1 MNVAEIRLED
11 VRFYMRNV
19 HTRMPFK
26 YGAAVL
32 TAVPILHVVVEGAL
46 KNGTPVQG
54 VAADILP
61 PKWFDKDPAKSYED
75 NVADL
80 LWAARSAR
88 SAYLAAARTPK
99 PFFAIWQAGYAQTMA
114 AGDAHGLNRLTTV
127 HGSTLMERA
136 LIDAVGCGVG
146 ARYFELLKANLLG
159 LELGAIHPELQGVEP
174 GHVLGDAP
182 LAQLHVRHTVGLAD
196 PIFSSDIAPEERL
209 DDGLPQSLA
218 DCVEH
223 QGLTYFKVKV
233 SGDMAE
239 DLARLAAIAELLDGR
254 DAEYQITLDGNEQ
267 YREMDSVM
275 GLLDGIEA
283 AQPRLYERI
292 IYVEQP
298 LERSVALDAALEPGI
313 RAVAARRPLLIDESD
328 DALDSFGRA
337 LALGYQGVS
346 SKACKGLVKALAN
359 LALARQRAGCF
370 LSAEDLMNLPVV
382 PLHQDLAHAA
392 ALGIGHVER
401 NGHHYVRGLDHL
413 TAGEQAACLAAHG
426 PLYRA
431 VDSGLVA
438 LDVREGKIAV
448 GSLQVAGLGVGM
460 PVAVEAMVEL
470 AAWEFAS
477 LA

>member
-1 MNVAEIRLED
+1 MNAVEIRLED

-32 TAVPILHVVVEGAL
+32 TAVPILHVVAQGVL

-75 NVADL
+75 NVVDL
-80 LWAARSAR
+80 LWAAR
-88 SAYLAAARTPK
+88 AARTAYLDAARSPK
-99 PFFAIWQAGYAQTMA
+99 PFFAIWQAGYAQTVS
-114 AGDAHGLNRLTTV
+114 AGDAHGLNRLTAV

-146 ARYFELLKANLLG
+146 ASYFELLKANLLG
-159 LELGAIHPELQGVEP
+159 LDLGAIHPELQGVEP
-174 GHVLGDAP
+174 GQVIGAAP

-196 PIFSSDIAPEERL
+196 PIVPSDIAPEERL

-218 DCVEH
+218 DCVEC
-223 QGLTYFKVKV
+223 QGLAYFKVKV
-233 SGDMAE
+233 NGDLEA

-254 DAEYQITLDGNEQ
+254 DAEYKVTLDGNEQ
-267 YREMDSVM
+267 YREMDSLI
-275 GLLDGIEA
+275 GLIDGIA
-283 AQPRLYERI
+283 AKQPRLYERI
-292 IYVEQP
+292 LYVEQP

-313 RAVAARRPLLIDESD
+313 RAAAALRPLLIDESD
-328 DALDSFGRA
+328 DALDTFPQA
-337 LALGYQGVS
+337 LALGYEGVS

-359 LALARQRAGCF
+359 LALARRAGCF
-370 LSAEDLMNLPVV
+370 LSGEDLMNLPVV
-382 PLHQDLAHAA
+382 PLHQDLAHVA

-413 TAGEQAACLAAHG
+413 TAVERAACLATHG
-426 PLYRA
+426 KLYREE
-431 VDSGLVA
+431 DSGLVA
-438 LDVREGKIAV
+438 LDVREGKIEV

-460 PVAVEAMVEL
+460 PVEVDEMVEL
-470 AAWEFAS
+470 EEWEFAS

>member
-1 MNVAEIRLED
+1 MNAVEIRLED

-32 TAVPILHVVVEGAL
+32 TAVPILHVVARGAL

-80 LWAARSAR
+80 LWSARAARTAYLDAARSPE
-88 SAYLAAARTPK
+88 S
-99 PFFAIWQAGYAQTMA
+99 FFAIWQAGYAQTVS
-114 AGDAHGLNRLTTV
+114 AGDAHGLNRLTAV

-146 ARYFELLKANLLG
+146 ASYFELLKANLLG
-159 LELGAIHPELQGVEP
+159 LDLGAIHPELQGVEP
-174 GHVLGDAP
+174 GQVIGAAP

-196 PIFSSDIAPEERL
+196 PIVPSDIAPEERL

-218 DCVEH
+218 DCVEC
-223 QGLTYFKVKV
+223 QGLAYFKVKV
-233 SGDMAE
+233 NGDLEA

-254 DAEYQITLDGNEQ
+254 DAEYKVTLDGNEQ
-267 YREMDSVM
+267 YREMDSLI
-275 GLLDGIEA
+275 GLIDGIA
-283 AQPRLYERI
+283 AKQPRLYERI
-292 IYVEQP
+292 LYVEQP

-313 RAVAARRPLLIDESD
+313 RAAAALRPLLIDESD
-328 DALDSFGRA
+328 DALDTFPQA
-337 LALGYQGVS
+337 LALGYEGVS

-359 LALARQRAGCF
+359 LALARRAGCF
-370 LSAEDLMNLPVV
+370 LSGEDLMNLPVV
-382 PLHQDLAHAA
+382 PLHQDLAHVA

-413 TAGEQAACLAAHG
+413 TAVERAACLATHG
-426 PLYRA
+426 KLYREE
-431 VDSGLVA
+431 DSGLVA
-438 LDVREGKIAV
+438 LDVREGKIEV

-460 PVAVEAMVEL
+460 PVEVDEMVEL
-470 AAWEFAS
+470 EEWEFAS

>member
-1 MNVAEIRLED
+1 MSAVEIRLED

-32 TAVPILHVVVEGAL
+32 TAVPILHVVAQGAL

-61 PKWFDKDPAKSYED
+61 PKWFDKDPAKSYQD

-80 LWAARSAR
+80 LWSARSAR
-88 SAYLAAARTPK
+88 SAYLDAARSPQS
-99 PFFAIWQAGYAQTMA
+99 FFAIWQAGYAQTVS
-114 AGDAHGLNRLTTV
+114 AGDAHGLNRLTAV

-146 ARYFELLKANLLG
+146 ASYFELLKANLLG
-159 LELGAIHPELQGVEP
+159 LDLGAIHPELQGVVP
-174 GHVLGDAP
+174 GQVIGATP
-182 LAQLHVRHTVGLAD
+182 LKQLHVRHTVGLAD
-196 PIFSSDIAPEERL
+196 PISDIAPEERL

-233 SGDMAE
+233 NGDLAT
-239 DLARLAAIAELLDGR
+239 DLARLAAIAELLDSR

-267 YREMDSVM
+267 YRELDSLI
-275 GLLDGIEA
+275 GLLDALAA
-283 AQPRLYERI
+283 AQPRLYERVL
-292 IYVEQP
+292 YVEQP
-298 LERSVALDAALEPGI
+298 LERSVALDAALEAGI
-313 RAVAARRPLLIDESD
+313 RAAAARRPLLIDESD
-328 DALDSFGRA
+328 DALDTFRQA
-337 LALGYQGVS
+337 LALGYKGVS

-359 LALARQRAGCF
+359 QALARRREGCF
-370 LSAEDLMNLPVV
+370 LSGEDLMNLPVV
-382 PLHQDLAHAA
+382 SLHQDLAHVA
-392 ALGIGHVER
+392 ALGIEHVER

-413 TAGEQAACLAAHG
+413 TAHEQATCLAAHG
-426 PLYRA
+426 PLYRE
-431 VDSGLVA
+431 VESGLVA
-438 LDVREGKIAV
+438 LDVRGGKIAV

-460 PVAVEAMVEL
+460 PVAVDEMVAVEE
-470 AAWEFAS
+470 WEFAS

>member
-1 MNVAEIRLED
+1 MSAVEIRLDD

-19 HTRMPFK
+19 RTRMPFK

-32 TAVPILHVVVEGAL
+32 TAVPILHVVAQGTL

-80 LWAARSAR
+80 LWAARAAR
-88 SAYLAAARTPK
+88 AAYLDAARAAK
-99 PFFAIWQAGYAQTMA
+99 PFFAIWQAGHAQTVS
-114 AGDAHGLNRLTTV
+114 AGDAHGLNRLTAV

-146 ARYFELLKANLLG
+146 ASYFELLKANLLG
-159 LELGAIHPELQGVEP
+159 LELGAIHPELQGVTP
-174 GHVLGDAP
+174 GQVIGAAP
-182 LAQLHVRHTVGLAD
+182 LRQLHVRHTVGLAD
-196 PIFSSDIAPEERL
+196 PIVPSDIAPEERL

-233 SGDMAE
+233 NGDLAT
-239 DLARLAAIAELLDGR
+239 DLARLAAIATLLDGR

-267 YREMDSVM
+267 YREMDSLI
-275 GLLDGIEA
+275 GLMDALA
-283 AQPRLYERI
+283 AEQPRLYERVL
-292 IYVEQP
+292 YVEQP
-298 LERSVALDAALEPGI
+298 LERSVALDAALEAGI
-313 RAVAARRPLLIDESD
+313 RAAAARRPLLIDESD
-328 DALDSFGRA
+328 DALDTFGQA
-337 LALGYQGVS
+337 LALGYEGVS

-359 LALARQRAGCF
+359 QALARRRKGCF
-370 LSAEDLMNLPVV
+370 LSGEDLMNLPVV
-382 PLHQDLAHAA
+382 PLHQDLAHMA

-413 TAGEQAACLAAHG
+413 TADEQATCLAAHG
-426 PLYRA
+426 PLYRE
-431 VDSGLVA
+431 VESGLVA
-438 LDVREGKIAV
+438 LDVRGGKIAV

-460 PVAVEAMVEL
+460 PVAVEEMVEL
-470 AAWEFAS
+470 EEWEFAS

>member
-1 MNVAEIRLED
+1 MSATKIKLED

-32 TAVPILHVVVEGAL
+32 TAVPILHVVAQGAL

-80 LWAARSAR
+80 LWAARAAR
-88 SAYLAAARTPK
+88 SAYLDAARSAK
-99 PFFAIWQAGYAQTMA
+99 PFFAIWQDGYAQTVS
-114 AGDAHGLNRLTTV
+114 AGDAHGLNRLTAV

-146 ARYFELLKANLLG
+146 ASYFELLKANLLG
-159 LELGAIHPELQGVEP
+159 LDLGAIHPELQGVES
-174 GHVLGDAP
+174 GQVIGAAP

-196 PIFSSDIAPEERL
+196 PIVPSDIAPEERL

-218 DCVEH
+218 DCVER

-233 SGDMAE
+233 NGDLEA

-254 DAEYQITLDGNEQ
+254 AAEYKVTLDGNEQ
-267 YREMDSVM
+267 YREMDSLI
-275 GLLDGIEA
+275 GLIEA
-283 AQPRLYERI
+283 LAATQPRLYESI
-292 IYVEQP
+292 LYVEQP
-298 LERSVALDAALEPGI
+298 LERSLALDAALEPGI
-313 RAVAARRPLLIDESD
+313 RAAAARRPLLIDESD
-328 DALDSFGRA
+328 DAQDTFRQA
-337 LALGYQGVS
+337 LALGYEGVS

-359 LALARQRAGCF
+359 LALARQREGCF
-370 LSAEDLMNLPVV
+370 LSGEDLMNLPVV
-382 PLHQDLAHAA
+382 PLHQDLAHVA

-413 TAGEQAACLAAHG
+413 TADERAACLATHG
-426 PLYRA
+426 ALYRE

-438 LDVREGKIAV
+438 LDVREGKIEV

-460 PVAVEAMVEL
+460 PVAVDGMVEL
-470 AAWEFAS
+470 EEWEFAS

>member
-1 MNVAEIRLED
+1 MSAVAIRLED

-32 TAVPILHVVVEGAL
+32 TAVPILHVVAQGAL
-46 KNGTPVQG
+46 KNGTRVQG

-61 PKWFDKDPAKSYED
+61 PKWFDKDPAKSYAD

-80 LWAARSAR
+80 LCAAQAART
-88 SAYLAAARTPK
+88 AYLAAARSPK
-99 PFFAIWQAGYAQTMA
+99 SFFAIWQAGYAQTVS

-136 LIDAVGCGVG
+136 LIDAVGCGTG
-146 ARYFELLKANLLG
+146 ASYFELLKANLLG

-174 GHVLGDAP
+174 GQVIGAAP

-196 PIFSSDIAPEERL
+196 PIGDIAPAERL

-233 SGDMAE
+233 SGDLAA
-239 DLARLAAIAELLDGR
+239 DLARLAAIAELLDGH
-254 DAEYQITLDGNEQ
+254 DSEYKVTLDGNEQ
-267 YREMDSVM
+267 YQEMDSLI
-275 GLLDGIEA
+275 GLLDTLA
-283 AQPRLYERI
+283 AQQPRLYERI
-292 IYVEQP
+292 LYVEQP
-298 LERSVALDAALEPGI
+298 LERSVALDAALASGI
-313 RAVAARRPLLIDESD
+313 RAAATRRPLLIDESD
-328 DALDSFGRA
+328 DALDTFRQA
-337 LALGYQGVS
+337 LALGYKGVS

-370 LSAEDLMNLPVV
+370 LSGEDLMNLPVV
-382 PLHQDLAHAA
+382 PLHQDLAHVA

-413 TAGEQAACLAAHG
+413 TAAERAACLATHG
-426 PLYRA
+426 KLYRE
-431 VDSGLVA
+431 VDDGLVA
-438 LDVREGKIAV
+438 LDVRAGKIEV
-448 GSLQVAGLGVGM
+448 GSLQVAGLGVGV
-460 PVAVEAMVEL
+460 PVAVDAMVEL
-470 AAWEFAS
+470 EEWEFAS

>member
-1 MNVAEIRLED
+1 VSAVEIRLED

-32 TAVPILHVVVEGAL
+32 TAVPILHVVAHGAL

-80 LWAARSAR
+80 LWAARAAR
-88 SAYLAAARTPK
+88 SAYLDAARSPE
-99 PFFAIWQAGYAQTMA
+99 PFFAIWQAGYEQTVS
-114 AGDAHGLNRLTTV
+114 AGDAHGLNRLTAV

-146 ARYFELLKANLLG
+146 ASYFELLKANLLG
-159 LELGAIHPELQGVEP
+159 LDLGAIHPELRGVEP
-174 GHVLGDAP
+174 GQVIGTAP
-182 LAQLHVRHTVGLAD
+182 LEQLHVRHTVGLAD
-196 PIFSSDIAPEERL
+196 PIVPSDIAPEERL

-218 DCVEH
+218 DCVER

-233 SGDMAE
+233 NGDLEA

-254 DAEYQITLDGNEQ
+254 NIEYKVTLDGNEQ
-267 YREMDSVM
+267 YQEMDALM
-275 GLLDGIEA
+275 GLIEALAA

-313 RAVAARRPLLIDESD
+313 RAAAARRPLLIDESD
-328 DALDSFGRA
+328 DALDTFRQA
-337 LALGYQGVS
+337 LALGYEGVS

-359 LALARQRAGCF
+359 SALAWQRTAAGYPCF
-370 LSAEDLMNLPVV
+370 VSAEDLTVVPVV
-382 PLHQDLAHAA
+382 SLHQDLAHVA
-392 ALGIGHVER
+392 ALGIDHVER

-413 TAGEQAACLAAHG
+413 SAAERAWCFERHG
-426 PLYRA
+426 DLYRA
-431 VDSGLVA
+431 AGQSGL
-438 LDVREGKIAV
+438 LDIRDGQIAV
-448 GSLQVAGLGVGM
+448 SSLQRPGLGVDG
-460 PVAVEAMVEL
+460 AVDIQAMQ
-470 AAWEFAS
+470 S
-477 LA
+477 LAEAQLS

>member
-1 MNVAEIRLED
+1 MSAVEIRLDD
-11 VRFYMRNV
+11 VWFYMRNV

-32 TAVPILHVVVEGAL
+32 TSVPILHVVARGAL

-88 SAYLAAARTPK
+88 AAYLDAARAAK
-99 PFFAIWQAGYAQTMA
+99 PFFAIWQAGYEQTVS
-114 AGDAHGLNRLTTV
+114 AGDAHGLNRLTAV

-146 ARYFELLKANLLG
+146 ASYFKLLKANLLG
-159 LELGAIHPELQGVEP
+159 LELGVLHPELQGVEP
-174 GHVLGDAP
+174 GQVIGAAP
-182 LAQLHVRHTVGLAD
+182 LTQLHVRHTVGLAD
-196 PIFSSDIAPEERL
+196 PIVPSDIAPEERL

-218 DCVEH
+218 DCVER
-223 QGLTYFKVKV
+223 QGLTYFKIKV
-233 SGDMAE
+233 NGDLEA

-254 DAEYQITLDGNEQ
+254 DAEYLITLDGNEQ
-267 YREMDSVM
+267 YREMDSLI
-275 GLLDGIEA
+275 GLIDALA
-283 AQPRLYERI
+283 AEQPRLYERVL
-292 IYVEQP
+292 YVEQP
-298 LERSVALDAALEPGI
+298 LERSVALDAALEAGI
-313 RAVAARRPLLIDESD
+313 RAAAARRPLLIDESD
-328 DALDSFGRA
+328 DALDTFGQA
-337 LALGYQGVS
+337 LALGYEGVS

-359 LALARQRAGCF
+359 QALARRRKGCF
-370 LSAEDLMNLPVV
+370 LSGEDLMNLPVV
-382 PLHQDLAHAA
+382 SLHQDLAHVA

-413 TAGEQAACLAAHG
+413 TADEQATCLAAHG
-426 PLYRA
+426 PLYREA
-431 VDSGLVA
+431 ENGLVA
-438 LDVREGKIAV
+438 LDVRGGKIAV

-460 PVAVEAMVEL
+460 PVAVEEMVEL
-470 AAWEFAS
+470 EEWEFAS

>member
-1 MNVAEIRLED
+1 MNAAAIRLEE

-32 TAVPILHVVVEGAL
+32 TAVPILHVVARGAL

-54 VAADILP
+54 LAADILP

-80 LWAARSAR
+80 LWAAQAAR
-88 SAYLAAARTPK
+88 AAYLDAARAPK
-99 PFFAIWQAGYAQTMA
+99 SFFAIWQAGYAQTIS
-114 AGDAHGLNRLTTV
+114 AGDAHGLNRLTAV

-146 ARYFELLKANLLG
+146 ASYFELLEANLLG
-159 LELGAIHPELQGVEP
+159 LDLGAIHPELQGVEP
-174 GHVLGDAP
+174 GQVIGNAP

-196 PIFSSDIAPEERL
+196 PIVASDIAPEEQL

-218 DCVEH
+218 DCVER
-223 QGLTYFKVKV
+223 QGLTYFKIKV
-233 SGDMAE
+233 NGDLEA

-254 DAEYQITLDGNEQ
+254 DPEYRVTLDGNEQ
-267 YREMDSVM
+267 YREMDSVI
-275 GLLDGIEA
+275 GLLDGIA
-283 AQPRLYERI
+283 SQQPRLYERI
-292 IYVEQP
+292 LYVEQP
-298 LERSVALDAALEPGI
+298 LERSVALDPALEPGI
-313 RAVAARRPLLIDESD
+313 RAAAARRPLLIDESD
-328 DALDSFGRA
+328 DALDTFGRA
-337 LALGYQGVS
+337 LALGYEGVS

-359 LALARQRAGCF
+359 LALARPREGCF
-370 LSAEDLMNLPVV
+370 LSGEDLMNLPVAS
-382 PLHQDLAHAA
+382 LHQDLTHVA
-392 ALGIGHVER
+392 ALGIAHVER

-413 TAGEQAACLAAHG
+413 TAAERAACLAAHG
-426 PLYRA
+426 PLYRE

-438 LDVREGKIAV
+438 LDVRGGKIEV

-460 PVAVEAMVEL
+460 PMAVDAMVEL
-470 AAWEFAS
+470 EEWEFAS